1 MVAVS
6 INSVITAF
14 VKIVLK
20 ENISTSKIRSVEKIH
35 AMQVLVEAT
44 YARMTREPWLVRV
57 QMQTRY
63 TMKRAVTASK
73 IVR

>member
-35 AMQVLVEAT
+35 AMQVHVEAT
-44 YARMTREPWLVRV
+44 YARMIRE
-57 QMQTRY
+57 
-63 TMKRAVTASK
+63 S
-73 IVR
+73 

>member
-6 INSVITAF
+6 INSVTTAI

-20 ENISTSKIRSVEKIH
+20 KNISTSKIRSVEKIH

-44 YARMTREPWLVRV
+44 YARMIKEPWLVRV

-63 TMKRAVTASK
+63 TMKQAVTASK